1 MNILFWLDYLFY
13 TCTRFFS
20 NKEED
25 EKMSGAMFIL
35 SLVFMSNASLIVFIL
50 TSTHIDRIEFE
61 NTLDKWSLVGAI
73 FYLVLSFLFWLRYFK
88 VIDYQAVKM
97 RILNLSKKRKRLYDT
112 ISIFYTLGSV
122 LSTLTYAII
131 FGGKI

>member
-13 TCTRFFS
+13 TCTRFFR

-25 EKMSGAMFIL
+25 ENMGGAMFIL

-50 TSTHIDRIEFE
+50 TPTQMDRIEFQ
-61 NTLDKWSLVGAI
+61 NTLDKWTIIGAI
-73 FYLVLSFLFWLRYFK
+73 FYLTLSFLFWLRYFK
-88 VIDYQAVKM
+88 IVDYQAIKS
-97 RILNLSKKRKRLYDT
+97 RILNLNKRRKRLYDT

-122 LSTLTYAII
+122 LSTLIYAII
-131 FGGKI
+131 FGGRV

>member
-13 TCTRFFS
+13 TCTRFFR

-25 EKMSGAMFIL
+25 ENMGGAIFIL
-35 SLVFMSNASLIVFIL
+35 ALVFISNASLIVFIL
-50 TSTHIDRIEFE
+50 TPTQMDRIEFE
-61 NTLDKWSLVGAI
+61 NTLDKWSIIAAI

-88 VIDYQAVKM
+88 IVDYQAIKM
-97 RILNLSKKRKRLYDT
+97 RILNLSKNRKRLYDT

-122 LSTLTYAII
+122 LSTLTYVII
-131 FGGKI
+131 FGGKV

>member
-13 TCTRFFS
+13 TCTRFFR

-25 EKMSGAMFIL
+25 ENMGGAMFIL

-50 TSTHIDRIEFE
+50 TPTQMDRIEFQ
-61 NTLDKWSLVGAI
+61 NTLDKWTIIGAI
-73 FYLVLSFLFWLRYFK
+73 FYLTLSFLFWLRYFK
-88 VIDYQAVKM
+88 IIDYQAVKI
-97 RILNLSKKRKRLYDT
+97 RILNLSKNRKRLYDT

-122 LSTLTYAII
+122 LSALTYAII
-131 FGGKI
+131 FGGKV